1 MLNDHCISMVHRL
14 SQEERRWALERPRER
29 SSCAGQKA
37 FRCAQNTHLIN
48 DNKTDNPPSYQLY
61 YNHNNKA
68 NATYIP
74 LQTHKTVRIS
84 KNNLASDT
92 ELKQGETPSQTKE
105 VLRAHDRW
113 DGAPPPSLPPGAVWT
128 APEAILPKSAPG
140 VCGANCA
147 CVRRGAA
154 DVVGMVIMIT

>member
-48 DNKTDNPPSYQLY
+48 NNKTDNPPSYQHY

-74 LQTHKTVRIS
+74 LQTHKTVRIG

-113 DGAPPPSLPPGAVWT
+113 DGAPPPPCPPALCGQPLRLFSPKALLESAAPIVPVFVGAPRTSW
-128 APEAILPKSAPG
+128 EWS
-140 VCGANCA
+140 
-147 CVRRGAA
+147 
-154 DVVGMVIMIT
+154 